1 MMNKSIFI
9 INGAAGSGKDTFVD
23 LVILAAQP
31 YDEVSNVV
39 NFSSVDIIKELAKMI
54 GWDGSKN
61 EKDRKFL
68 SDLKSL
74 CKDYND
80 LPFKTIIHTV
90 SEFYKSPD
98 KQFLFIHIREPEEIK
113 RAKIAFDAK
122 TILVKRPNVSPVE
135 SNTSDKD
142 VYNFEYDIIINNNG
156 SIEDL
161 SNLVPAFIS
170 DVCNNKLKS
179 EYFANMDYKIIYNN
193 FNTK

>member
-90 SEFYKSPD
+90 SEFYKSSD

-142 VYNFEYDIIINNNG
+142 VYNYEYDIIINNNG

-161 SNLVPAFIS
+161 SYLVPAFIS
-170 DVCNNKLKS
+170 DVCNDKLKS